1 MINKLAEQF
10 TANISTIEG
19 PIYAYVLTPRFNKN
33 YPSLLILGDIH
44 GGYFKC
50 EDCQYPKC
58 ISLYNESFFQHIV
71 NFSKSNNVIVDIFFE
86 TWTDHLRYKS
96 NTSALADCIQNSI
109 IWKQKYS
116 QYIKFHFCDV
126 RVNVENYGWKRNVD
140 TLPMTF
146 INNVIAYLNED
157 PVHNKNIL
165 QRFGD
170 ENKYKQLKRMISA
183 ESFNKFKEI
192 DFLQANSRT
201 IHEFNQLTDDVLK
214 TQLNSYINTRW
225 KKKFNRT
232 RLIMPTYHALIDSH
246 LKNNIDIKFSDFSEL
261 KGNDGPLIHMFS
273 LLVETYT
280 LSRIFRPKS
289 EVKFGILFF
298 GAEHTRNVIGT
309 LCDTNIYFV
318 NKIYFQD
325 QPKCLIQSKKT
336 TYFQNQDI
344 SRLSFDYFDKN
355 ILTDPDQFLNQKND
369 SNQSLLELYFIF
381 KPAFTIEIIKTLLY
395 HKYNLKI
402 FRSSIGSSIFAIA
415 VENNT
420 NYVLELL
427 IKKYGLP
434 KERGLIKTA
443 LLHQSND
450 CLLVLIEKKYSP
462 NENIQIG
469 NIFVNSF
476 LFSLIQNNI
485 IAFHL
490 LLSTVTDNFFKTLLQ
505 FDILEQSNIAY
516 EIKIASINILLSSG
530 ADYKYKKVYFDNEIS
545 LQDVAQL
552 NNMQEIV
559 DIIQIKIDIEIL
571 YENIMAFNFE
581 EPPVAINF
589 EEPPAINFEEP
600 QVAINF
606 EEPPVGIQ
614 KRVHPE
620 SYNPE
625 KSVESYTESYNPEK
639 SVESYQ
645 EAKRKKLGQ
654 NAI

>member
-1 MINKLAEQF
+1 M
-10 TANISTIEG
+10 
-19 PIYAYVLTPRFNKN
+19 
-33 YPSLLILGDIH
+33 
-44 GGYFKC
+44 
-50 EDCQYPKC
+50 
-58 ISLYNESFFQHIV
+58 
-71 NFSKSNNVIVDIFFE
+71 
-86 TWTDHLRYKS
+86 
-96 NTSALADCIQNSI
+96 
-109 IWKQKYS
+109 
-116 QYIKFHFCDV
+116 
-126 RVNVENYGWKRNVD
+126 
-140 TLPMTF
+140 
-146 INNVIAYLNED
+146 
-157 PVHNKNIL
+157 
-165 QRFGD
+165 
-170 ENKYKQLKRMISA
+170 
-183 ESFNKFKEI
+183 
-192 DFLQANSRT
+192 
-201 IHEFNQLTDDVLK
+201 
-214 TQLNSYINTRW
+214 
-225 KKKFNRT
+225 
-232 RLIMPTYHALIDSH
+232 
-246 LKNNIDIKFSDFSEL
+246 
-261 KGNDGPLIHMFS
+261 
-273 LLVETYT
+273 
-280 LSRIFRPKS
+280 
-289 EVKFGILFF
+289 
-298 GAEHTRNVIGT
+298 
-309 LCDTNIYFV
+309 
-318 NKIYFQD
+318 
-325 QPKCLIQSKKT
+325 
-336 TYFQNQDI
+336 
-344 SRLSFDYFDKN
+344 
-355 ILTDPDQFLNQKND
+355 NQKND